1 MSGGGAPAT
10 AQEAAGPR
18 VAGTVSAAAARD
30 HGFGGGAGRQEGSRW
45 WWSRW
50 RERGEWGVPGLAVG
64 RLLDLPIREVAEGGP
79 VVMAWARE

>member
-1 MSGGGAPAT
+1 VSGGGVPAT

-30 HGFGGGAGRQEGSRW
+30 HGFGGSAGRQEGSRW
-45 WWSRW
+45 WRRW

-79 VVMAWARE
+79 VVVAWARE